1 MFPSH
6 PQNVT
11 LSCKEQP
18 STWQGSKLYVSQKG
32 DSDLESFII
41 LIINPLSLRL
51 HLPHRKESAPAA
63 MGTSGF
69 TQDFIIQQIR
79 SLLKVLRKSLHKPQ
93 TTWPVLQSFSPTPG
107 LEHIQTCKVT
117 KPLFHCTAP
126 QAGNKQAL
134 SSVVVLQES
143 NVNSSTC
150 PFSITLLFILPN
162 SSPHMS

>member
-32 DSDLESFII
+32 DSDLESLIT

-51 HLPHRKESAPAA
+51 YLLHRRESAA

-117 KPLFHCTAP
+117 KPLLHRTAP